1 MKTNMRAQSMYWLYN
16 VLLLVYWATLIPML
30 IYRLIREEG
39 FYQRIKQSIGFLPDD
54 LKEKI
59 SNRHAI
65 WVHAASVGEIV
76 AASPIVREMRK
87 THPNEIIIV
96 SVVTATGFRMA
107 HQIIKGADG
116 ILYFPLDLPYL
127 TDRILTI
134 VKPRAIVLV
143 ETEIWPNFL
152 RIAARKN
159 IPVMMMNGR
168 ISRRSSSRY
177 RMITFFTRRVL
188 STIYVFC
195 MQSRIDA
202 QYIIDIG
209 ADPNKVIVTGNT
221 KYDQTYGIVTDE
233 EKKRYLKELGF
244 DENTY
249 PIMIAGSTHKGENV
263 SVYKAFCNIRN
274 HFPGA
279 KLIIAPRYIHQA
291 DLIYDEGVKHGV
303 TMVKRSDM
311 VAGKQI
317 AGSYDGVLLDTIG
330 ELGRVYSLGDL
341 IFVGGSLAHIGGHNI
356 LEPAAH
362 GKPIV
367 VGPNM
372 FNFVEIFDL
381 LSSRGACV
389 MVRNEEEFI
398 DTCLDILIHP
408 EKAEEMKRHCLEI
421 VEENQGATK
430 KNLDELQRLLDEVY
444 GHYEVDK
451 K

>member
-87 THPNEIIIV
+87 THPNEVIIV

>member
-87 THPNEIIIV
+87 THPNEVIIV

-202 QYIIDIG
+202 QYILDIG

-303 TMVKRSDM
+303 TMVNRSDM

-317 AGSYDGVLLDTIG
+317 AGPYDGVLLDTIG

-408 EKAEEMKRHCLEI
+408 EKSEEMKRHCLEI

>member
-87 THPNEIIIV
+87 THPNEVIIV

-303 TMVKRSDM
+303 AMVKRSDM

-317 AGSYDGVLLDTIG
+317 AGPYDGVLLDTIG